1 MLERFTFRDVDS
13 AYASFLKH
21 SGLQECVILQTCNRV
36 ELFGCTSTTNLEKIK
51 KTWASVA
58 GLEEHAFKDNLEISK
73 GTDAYAHL
81 LKLTSGLD
89 SQFGSRRPISCP
101 PARRYAISSMRHTGA
116 WM

>member
-13 AYASFLKH
+13 AYSSFLEH

-36 ELFGCTSTTNLEKIK
+36 ELFGVGNAKDIERIK

-58 GLEEHAFKDNLEISK
+58 GLEENAFKENLEISE
-73 GTDAYAHL
+73 GTDDFEHL

-89 SQFGSRRPISCP
+89 SLVVG
-101 PARRYAISSMRHTGA
+101 
-116 WM
+116 